1 MILSILVAFHILG
14 LALWLGGLWGTSR
27 VLEMRHDLPGV
38 PSEALAGIEHELL
51 YRLVHPGMGL
61 ALVCGAALFSWAPK
75 HYLGEGWMIAKLFLA
90 ALLIAVTLWIIKA
103 RRGPEGG
110 VSPKSLQFARG
121 FAVFIATVALLL
133 ATVRPF

>member
-1 MILSILVAFHILG
+1 MVLSILVAFHILG

-27 VLEMRHDLPGV
+27 VIEMRHDLPGV

-51 YRLVHPGMGL
+51 FRLVHPGMGL
-61 ALVCGAALFSWAPK
+61 ALGCGAAMFAWAPK
-75 HYLGEGWMIAKLFLA
+75 HYLAQGWFILKLVLA
-90 ALLIAVTLWIIKA
+90 AVLVATTIWIMKA

-110 VSPKSLQFARG
+110 VSPKKLRFARN
-121 FAVFIATVALLL
+121 FAVATATVALLS

>member
-1 MILSILVAFHILG
+1 MIVSILVAFHILG

-27 VLEMRHDLPGV
+27 VIEMRHDLPGV

-51 YRLVHPGMGL
+51 FRLVHPGMGL
-61 ALVCGAALFSWAPK
+61 AIGSGIALFSWAPA
-75 HYLGEGWMIAKLFLA
+75 HYKGEGWFVFKLILA
-90 ALLIAVTLWIIKA
+90 ALLVAVSIWVMRA

-110 VSPKSLQFARG
+110 VSPKKLVFARN
-121 FAVFIATVALLL
+121 FAVAIATIALLC